1 MILYKSSILCK
12 AWSTFSSKPLL
23 HIYFQQAR
31 AIVVQF
37 QHLALAMLVQ
47 IEHLAVVIL
56 AQFDQS
62 DYGNTCTCLFIFL
75 TITNYYTQIALNALV
90 WFDRFNNS
98 DLATIR

>member
-56 AQFDQS
+56 DQFDQS
-62 DYGNTCTCLFIFL
+62 DYGNTCTCLFIFSLSL
-75 TITNYYTQIALNALV
+75 TTTPKLHSTP
-90 WFDRFNNS
+90 WFGLI
-98 DLATIR
+98 DLTTPI